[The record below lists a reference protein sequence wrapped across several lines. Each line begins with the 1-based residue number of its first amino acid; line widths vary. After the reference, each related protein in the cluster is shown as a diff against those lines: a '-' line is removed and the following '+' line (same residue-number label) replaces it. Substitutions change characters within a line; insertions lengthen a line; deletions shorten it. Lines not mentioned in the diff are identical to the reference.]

1 MNNIP
6 FNTFISLSDIETHGK
21 PFPSSLYS
29 YWKAW
34 VRGPFICGDRAPGT
48 NGLRLFAFNI
58 RSLFQSNSYHR
69 QVFSSSAFVSEEAQ
83 EISSLRTDRRWLMI
97 NSRFSHSPNIRPNF
111 PVQTLG
117 IIWDFWHYTIGFFGI
132 FGVLWWFL
140 AILWDFLGCIVIFGT
155 L

>member
-1 MNNIP
+1 MHNIH
-6 FNTFISLSDIETHGK
+6 FNTFISLSDIETQGK

-69 QVFSSSAFVSEEAQ
+69 QVFSSYSFVSEEAQ
-83 EISSLRTDRRWLMI
+83 EIPRNTPSQDWQEMANDWSIPDY
-97 NSRFSHSPNIRPNF
+97 HSALVLGPTY

-117 IIWDFWHYTIGFFGI
+117 IIWDLWHYIYRILWEALAFFGI
-132 FGVLWWFL
+132 LQ
-140 AILWDFLGCIVIFGT
+140 DS
-155 L
+155 